1 MVNKEENT
9 LLFSSA
15 ITGGTVLWQED
26 ITVLNRLNREIN
38 ESIDKLKAANS
49 LLMEEEKIKRILFQ
63 ENERTQ
69 LMAQLEKEIA
79 EHTARLNSMIEQFE
93 TARDKPKA
101 KARIILL
108 LAYIKRRCNLFFRER
123 ETEALP
129 VHELLVY
136 LDEISEIGG
145 LLGVRIKVTGTL
157 KDEKITVR
165 HLTLFYDFF
174 YNVVYWASWL
184 ESSTYPSGTSIIAN
198 LAKDNGT
205 LRRGCKPRFPS
216 GSTVLQLLPSADAHT
231 FEMGKGLEAAI
242 LAQGGL
248 YTVKEL
254 DEDDVGIALSF
265 RE

>member
-101 KARIILL
+101 KARIIML

-123 ETEALP
+123 ELEALP
-129 VHELLVY
+129 AYELLVY
-136 LDEISEIGG
+136 LDEMAQIAGYAGIK
-145 LLGVRIKVTGTL
+145 IKVTGVL
-157 KDEKITVR
+157 KDENISVR
-165 HLTLFYDFF
+165 HTTLFYDFF
-174 YNVVYWASWL
+174 YNVVYWATWL
-184 ESSTYPSGTSIIAN
+184 EKMSIIAN
-198 LAKDNGT
+198 LAKEN
-205 LRRGCKPRFPS
+205 
-216 GSTVLQLLPSADAHT
+216 GSTVLQILPSTDAYT
-231 FEMGKGLEAAI
+231 FEMGKNLREAIA
-242 LAQGGL
+242 LNGGS
-248 YTVKEL
+248 YEVKVL
-254 DEDDVGIALSF
+254 DDDDVGIALSF
-265 RE
+265 KE